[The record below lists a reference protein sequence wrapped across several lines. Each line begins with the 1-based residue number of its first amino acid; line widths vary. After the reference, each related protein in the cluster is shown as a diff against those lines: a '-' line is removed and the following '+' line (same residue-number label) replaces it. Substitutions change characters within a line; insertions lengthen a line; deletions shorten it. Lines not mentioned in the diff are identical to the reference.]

1 MRNIDTL
8 QHAKL
13 FSIGFHAQA
22 QPTLRMGWCQA
33 WFLGLLV
40 LVLQGTD
47 VMAQNTG
54 NYPNK
59 PIRLVL
65 GYGAGGVAD
74 ITARLV
80 AQKLSEALGQQV
92 VVDNRPSAAGVVAGD
107 MVAKAE
113 PDGYTLL
120 HMNYGNAV
128 SQALFKKLP
137 YDIKKDFAPISA
149 MGFFDVLM
157 LVDKGSDIQSV
168 QDFIAKA
175 KASPEKYNIGSVSLG
190 SGQHIAALLFQNMA
204 GLPGTSLV
212 PYKTTPSLMLGL
224 KGRDVSV
231 AFEIISPALALVRAG
246 EVKVLA
252 VSGSSRFN
260 GLPDVPTLMESGVKG
275 YDVKAWNGV
284 AAPVKTPRAIV
295 ERLNKEINLILAMPD
310 VKQKFLEVGID
321 SRGGTPDELKDL
333 MSNEVD
339 KWTHL
344 VNAMKIERM

>member
-1 MRNIDTL
+1 MRN
-8 QHAKL
+8 
-13 FSIGFHAQA
+13 
-22 QPTLRMGWCQA
+22 TLRLQISSKSPLHTLVQHQA
-33 WFLGLLV
+33 HWSKAWVVMLAAAL
-40 LVLQGTD
+40 LQGPLAW
-47 VMAQNTG
+47 AQGTNT
-54 NYPNK
+54 YPNK
-59 PIRLVL
+59 PIRMVL

-107 MVAKAE
+107 MVAKAD

-157 LVDKGSDIQSV
+157 LVDKNSDIQNV

-175 KASPEKYNIGSVSLG
+175 KASPDKYNIGSVSLG

-204 GLPGTSLV
+204 ALHSTSLI
-212 PYKTTPSLMLGL
+212 PYKTTPSLMLAL
-224 KGRDVSV
+224 KGKDVSV
-231 AFEIISPALALVRAG
+231 AFEIISPALALVKAG
-246 EVKVLA
+246 EVRVLA
-252 VSGSSRFN
+252 VSGSNRFK
-260 GLPDVPTLMESGVKG
+260 GLPDVPTMTESGVKG

-284 AAPVKTPRAIV
+284 AAPAKTPQAIID
-295 ERLNKEINLILAMPD
+295 RLNKEINAILAMPD
-310 VKQKFLEVGID
+310 VKQRFLEVGID
-321 SRGGTPDELKDL
+321 SRGGTPDELKEL

-339 KWTHL
+339 KWNNL
-344 VNAMKIERM
+344 VNTMKIERM